1 MVMYEPIDAD
11 ALLKLLENLKL
22 DERERPTMGGAE
34 LERSASGMSG
44 SKKSSSSSSSSEKR
58 LSRLLLRSRR
68 SREFARS
75 RSELQR
81 PEPPEL
87 RLSREKPRKREMTA
101 PAAALAAS
109 LAAGG
114 YADLAEELRGLGPC
128 GIARLT
134 SVVSQR
140 IDLPLPLRQQ
150 AHAVHGRAEALNPG
164 ERSAYVGGNGGGAP
178 ARSATQV
185 DGWWTV
191 APKAD
196 VKVTRAA

>member
-1 MVMYEPIDAD
+1 MW
-11 ALLKLLENLKL
+11 
-22 DERERPTMGGAE
+22 
-34 LERSASGMSG
+34 SASAFTHFAEGDAPDARARATRRAHADVRTFYALA
-44 SKKSSSSSSSSEKR
+44 EA
-58 LSRLLLRSRR
+58 LR
-68 SREFARS
+68 A
-75 RSELQR
+75 
-81 PEPPEL
+81 
-87 RLSREKPRKREMTA
+87 A
-101 PAAALAAS
+101 AAALAAS

-150 AHAVHGRAEALNPG
+150 AHAVRGRAEALNPG

-178 ARSATQV
+178 ARSATQI

-196 VKVTRAA
+196 TKVTRAA